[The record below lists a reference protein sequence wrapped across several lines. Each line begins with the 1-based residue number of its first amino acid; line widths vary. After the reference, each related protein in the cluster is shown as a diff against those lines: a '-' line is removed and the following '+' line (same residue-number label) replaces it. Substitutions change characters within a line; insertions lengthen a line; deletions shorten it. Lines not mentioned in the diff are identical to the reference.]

1 MFRISIFEFRIFI
14 LLWLYLALL
23 AYFINAIV
31 FIIDKYLLAGQMP
44 KYHAYA
50 FGVAVLSLGAVFLVP
65 FGVYKPDLNNFLLMI
80 LSGAA
85 FFVGLL
91 FLYKSIK
98 ESDVSVAATQV
109 GTMGAIFTYVFS
121 ELILKD
127 NLSTANLFAFLFLI
141 LGILLLGKIEKYI
154 FIWTILAGIAF
165 GFYYVLLKLSFN
177 VSGFVNGLFWTRVG
191 FIGSAFVSLIF
202 QHVRKEVSFTYQHSP
217 GRSKALFV
225 FNKLLAGVGFI
236 ILYFAIDLGNV
247 SLVNGLLG
255 VQFLFTFTLALF
267 LSSKIPVIR
276 EKTDRSTLAH
286 KFSGISAVLIGFLIL
301 FTQND

>member
-1 MFRISIFEFRIFI
+1 M
-14 LLWLYLALL
+14 LWLYLALL

-31 FIIDKYLLAGQMP
+31 FIIDKYLLAGNMP

-50 FGVAVLSLGAVFLVP
+50 FGVAVLSLGAVFLIP
-65 FGVYKPDLNNFLLMI
+65 FGVHWPSFDILLLMTI
-80 LSGAA
+80 SGTA
-85 FFVGLL
+85 FFVGLM

-109 GTMGAIFTYVFS
+109 GTMGTIFTYVFS
-121 ELILKD
+121 VFILKD

-141 LGILLLGKIEKYI
+141 LGILLLGKIEKHI
-154 FIWTILAGIAF
+154 FIWAILAGIAF

-202 QHVRKEVSFTYQHSP
+202 QHVRKEVNFTYQHSS
-217 GRSKALFV
+217 GRSKGLFV

-255 VQFLFTFTLALF
+255 IQFLLTFVLALF
-267 LSSKIPVIR
+267 LGSKISGIR
-276 EKTDRSTLAH
+276 EKTNRASLLH
-286 KFSGISAVLIGFLIL
+286 KLSGISAVVVGFLIL
-301 FTQND
+301 FIQNG